1 MVYYYD
7 KRYSAW
13 YTRQL
18 SDVISA
24 HEINGRL
31 YAVTRDSNKKMRLVT
46 LVGNDSGYTDS
57 DRSEFSA
64 VSGELGRGS
73 IFRIYKKLRMSLY
86 HKKQDNETLELSAYI
101 STDGGEWRKVYE
113 LCSEKGNGEEIA
125 VAPVIPL
132 RSRKIKIKI
141 CGEVSGDAYA
151 TLYGIYLDS
160 EKGSEISG

>member
-1 MVYYYD
+1 MAGEVY
-7 KRYSAW
+7 
-13 YTRQL
+13 
-18 SDVISA
+18 
-24 HEINGRL
+24 
-31 YAVTRDSNKKMRLVT
+31 
-46 LVGNDSGYTDS
+46 
-57 DRSEFSA
+57 SEYIKAENVA
-64 VSGELGRGS
+64 VSQ
-73 IFRIYKKLRMSLY
+73 
-86 HKKQDNETLELSAYI
+86 KQDNETLELSAYI

>member
-1 MVYYYD
+1 
-7 KRYSAW
+7 
-13 YTRQL
+13 
-18 SDVISA
+18 
-24 HEINGRL
+24 
-31 YAVTRDSNKKMRLVT
+31 
-46 LVGNDSGYTDS
+46 
-57 DRSEFSA
+57 
-64 VSGELGRGS
+64 
-73 IFRIYKKLRMSLY
+73 MSLY

-113 LCSEKGNGEEIA
+113 LCGEKGNGEEIA

>member
-1 MVYYYD
+1 M
-7 KRYSAW
+7 
-13 YTRQL
+13 
-18 SDVISA
+18 
-24 HEINGRL
+24 
-31 YAVTRDSNKKMRLVT
+31 

-64 VSGELGRGS
+64 VSGELGRES

-86 HKKQDNETLELSAYI
+86 HKKQDGETLELSAYI
-101 STDGGEWRKVYE
+101 SADGGEWRKVYE
-113 LCSEKGNGEEIA
+113 LWGENGNGEEIA

-132 RSRKIKIKI
+132 RSRKIRIKI

>member
-1 MVYYYD
+1 
-7 KRYSAW
+7 
-13 YTRQL
+13 
-18 SDVISA
+18 
-24 HEINGRL
+24 
-31 YAVTRDSNKKMRLVT
+31 
-46 LVGNDSGYTDS
+46 
-57 DRSEFSA
+57 
-64 VSGELGRGS
+64 
-73 IFRIYKKLRMSLY
+73 MSLY

-101 STDGGEWRKVYE
+101 SADGGEWRKVYE